1 MSAQT
6 VLLAL
11 VHAVVL
17 LTLPFVVVGVIQ
29 RTKALWA
36 GRKSPP
42 LLQLAFDAARLVR
55 KRPVYSEVT
64 TYLFR
69 IGPYV
74 VLVTALVSGMIVPIL
89 GSRSAFGFP
98 FDFVWFAYVW
108 GLGRV
113 ALMLGALDTGS
124 SFEGMGA
131 SREATFSAILEPAL
145 FLVGGAACLITH
157 ERSFDA
163 VLALRATAVTGGAG
177 AGVWAGSVVALF
189 ILVLVESARLPVDDP
204 TTHHEHTKVHEV
216 MILDHSGPELAAL
229 QVGSAIKLTVGL
241 SLVAAILNPLSGRA
255 GPALAGAANVALCL
269 LLAIAVGTL
278 ESLVARWRLRSVPQL
293 IVVALI
299 AAGVALLATTW
310 QIGGA
315 G

>member
-1 MSAQT
+1 MSAQIA
-6 VLLAL
+6 VLAL
-11 VHAVVL
+11 AHLVVL

-42 LLQLAFDAARLVR
+42 LFQLAFDAARLLR

-69 IGPYV
+69 VGPYV
-74 VLVTALVSGMIVPIL
+74 VLVTAVVSGMIVPIL
-89 GSRSAFGFP
+89 GARAALGFP

-124 SFEGMGA
+124 AFEGMGA

-163 VLALRATAVTGGAG
+163 VLALRATTVTGGAG

-189 ILVLVESARLPVDDP
+189 ILVQVESARLPVDDP
-204 TTHHEHTKVHEV
+204 TTHLELTMVHEV

-241 SLVAAILNPLSGRA
+241 SLVAAFLNPLTGRA
-255 GPALAGAANVALCL
+255 GPPLAAAANVALCL
-269 LLAIAVGTL
+269 LLAVAIGTV
-278 ESLVARWRLRSVPQL
+278 ESLVARWRMRAVPQY